1 MLLSAGLVFPRLL
14 SIGGGEEIITNKQ
27 KCSLGGREE
36 RKNIVSAGPRLREML
51 VAAESREQCWA
62 GIWFC

>member
-1 MLLSAGLVFPRLL
+1 MLLSAGLVIPRLL
-14 SIGGGEEIITNKQ
+14 RIGGGEDIIRNKQ
-27 KCSLGGREE
+27 KYSLGGREE
-36 RKNIVSAGPRLREML
+36 RKIIVSGGPRLREML